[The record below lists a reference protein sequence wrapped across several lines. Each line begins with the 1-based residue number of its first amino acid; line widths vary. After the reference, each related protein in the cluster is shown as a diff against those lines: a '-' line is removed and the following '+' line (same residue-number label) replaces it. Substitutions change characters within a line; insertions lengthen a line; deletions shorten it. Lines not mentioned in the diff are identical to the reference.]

1 MKFCNVLLW
10 ITFQVFSISN
20 TIIAQN
26 CDVKLYTTDDGLP
39 QNNLTQLM
47 FDTNGKLWIGTHGGL
62 CIYDGH
68 NFQKIE
74 HEDLSSRIFYIHK
87 DLANTV
93 YICDEKKNIFAVNNF
108 KLDPIHQNYASFESW
123 LINEDDYKNYDKDYV
138 STHIT
143 SFLVLYLG
151 YKNFKKHQR
160 NKTKTHIKF
169 NESLFSFKTFFLL
182 DSVLIGVDKQNK
194 WIKYLSENNQLNI
207 TSDLPLDF
215 KKKGFVF
222 NTDSGTYWLYNNII
236 FKIELNL
243 NHVKPIPVLKNVFLD
258 PIESRIMC
266 GQFNSKTGVF
276 YFGSAKNGL
285 YEVKPHHFNNIKPK
299 SKNLSDALKLNGQGY
314 YSQSEIDSSTIFIN
328 NFVILKDSYELLV
341 PNIKTPCIRC
351 LNYVDQK
358 AWLWY
363 SDAQNIIIQKG
374 IEKKEISLFPI
385 SHSIISIAEINNE
398 EYLLLNSHYII
409 VMDWDKIIR
418 RIYLDELQF
427 KSAEYGKYIYYDK
440 TKKKLYLLSSKKI
453 YEVNMES
460 EKLHPIST
468 LTEADYQ
475 IMQALKANVFFIGT
489 YGNGYFLKVGERYF
503 RMPID
508 QKGHL
513 KFAHAALVD
522 DHGHVWISTN
532 NGLFR
537 THLQDMMD
545 YTQGKA
551 QDIFYYYYDKSS
563 GFLTNEFNGG
573 CQSPAIKLRDGRFSF
588 SSMDGLVQFNPLK
601 VPALFPNNP
610 LQIVHLSLNGQKQDS
625 IPPRLEIT
633 QDIKDIKLEIST
645 AFYGHPDNLVIQYK
659 IPGYVESWTDLT
671 DKRYIILQNANHG
684 SFNIE
689 IRKRSG
695 FGAQDFDYLYYPITV
710 LPYFYQTWWF
720 MVCIGLGF
728 ILIIVIAARWY
739 SRNLATQKV
748 KLEKMVQDRNQSLID
763 INISLEDKIKQN
775 EMFHSVMVHDI
786 KAPLFFMGTIS
797 DEILKGLDH
806 LSKDDIRNN
815 ISSVKQAA
823 SHLSNFIINFLTWVK
838 SKNDNLSLQ
847 RDIVNLA
854 ELMHE
859 LKTFYSHTDKIMK
872 GRLSIILKCDDN
884 ITVQA
889 NRQLLMIFLGNLLS
903 NSIKFS
909 TQGTITLYAY
919 ITDEGST
926 VIGCKDQGKGMNSE
940 TIALLTS
947 SQYKGNAIR
956 EDSFRMGYVFI
967 NDIIK
972 MMNATLSIYSI
983 PGEGT
988 DVSIEISL

>member
-1 MKFCNVLLW
+1 MKILF
-10 ITFQVFSISN
+10 
-20 TIIAQN
+20 IILAIIIFN
-26 CDVKLYTTDDGLP
+26 CGVPFTQDCHINNYTTEQGLP

-47 FDTNGKLWIGTHGGL
+47 FDSNFKLWIGTQGGL
-62 CIYDGH
+62 CVFDGQQIKQITH
-68 NFQKIE
+68 ETLSPRINF
-74 HEDLSSRIFYIHK
+74 IHK
-87 DLANTV
+87 ENNLL
-93 YICDEKKNIFAVNNF
+93 YIIDGMFNLYHTNKYDIKLVKLNPKSKTAEAWIYNKFNPKRAFITNKPDHYIYFLIHQMSYKNIKKFKENETEYYINNN
-108 KLDPIHQNYASFESW
+108 KNHSN
-123 LINEDDYKNYDKDYV
+123 LI
-138 STHIT
+138 TA
-143 SFLVLYLG
+143 FL
-151 YKNFKKHQR
+151 
-160 NKTKTHIKF
+160 I
-169 NESLFSFKTFFLL
+169 
-182 DSVLIGVDKQNK
+182 DSVMVGLDNNGK
-194 WIKYLSENNQLNI
+194 WFKFTTYGIPTPLLSE
-207 TSDLPLDF
+207 LPLDF
-215 KKKGFVF
+215 HIKGLIF
-222 NTDSGTYWLYNNII
+222 NTDINTFWLYKN
-236 FKIELNL
+236 KIHELKL
-243 NHVKPIPVLKNVFLD
+243 VKNQLKPVIVIKNVVLD
-258 PIESRIMC
+258 KLKHQISI
-266 GQFNSKTGVF
+266 GQYNQNNGNF
-276 YFGSAKNGL
+276 YFGSSKYGLFEVSPAKFK
-285 YEVKPHHFNNIKPK
+285 VKKHSSE
-299 SKNLSDALKLNGQGY
+299 SKELTTFGFGAAY
-314 YSQSEIDSSTIFIN
+314 YSQSEIKPNSIFVNNYFLLQDAIHTQVTSIIYPNNRAVNFIDS
-328 NFVILKDSYELLV
+328 KG
-341 PNIKTPCIRC
+341 
-351 LNYVDQK
+351 
-358 AWLWY
+358 WLWY
-363 SDAQNIIIQKG
+363 SDNQNIIIQKG
-374 IEKKEISLFPI
+374 KLQTKITLAPLVSPIVSMSEIEKNK
-385 SHSIISIAEINNE
+385 
-398 EYLLLNSHYII
+398 YLLLNSNSIIMTDSSKEIKRINIRTFQDTNQEFGQFLHY
-409 VMDWDKIIR
+409 DKI
-418 RIYLDELQF
+418 
-427 KSAEYGKYIYYDK
+427 
-440 TKKKLYLLSSKKI
+440 TKEIYLLSNKKI
-453 YEVNMES
+453 YVVNLKTQKLIP
-460 EKLHPIST
+460 EKSIT
-468 LTEADYQ
+468 NADYR
-475 IMQALKANVFFIGT
+475 IMSSLTDSLKFIGT
-489 YGNGYFLKVGERYF
+489 YGQGYLIYDGKKWYP
-503 RMPID
+503 MPLD
-508 QKGHL
+508 KKGHL

-537 THLQDMMD
+537 TCLQDMMD

-588 SSMDGLVQFNPLK
+588 SSMDGLVQFAPLK
-601 VPALFPNNP
+601 VPAIFPDK
-610 LQIVHLSLNGQKQDS
+610 LMHIIDLSLNGQQQDS

-645 AFYGHPDNLVIQYK
+645 AYYGHPDNLVIQYK

-689 IRKRSG
+689 IRKRRG
-695 FGAQDFDYLYYPITV
+695 FGAQDFDYLYYPISV

-728 ILIIVIAARWY
+728 VLIIVIAARWY
-739 SRNLATQKV
+739 SRNLATQKL

-797 DEILKGLDH
+797 DEILKGMDH

-823 SHLSNFIINFLTWVK
+823 SHLNNFIINFLTWVK
-838 SKNDNLSLQ
+838 SKNDNLALQ
-847 RDIVNLA
+847 KEMVNLS

-872 GRLSIILKCDDN
+872 ERLSIVLDFDDN
-884 ITVQA
+884 ITVKA
-889 NRQLLMIFLGNLLS
+889 NRQLLMIVLGNLLS

-919 ITDEGST
+919 ITGEGST
-926 VIGCKDQGKGMNSE
+926 VIGCKDQGKGMSSE
-940 TIALLTS
+940 TIALLKS

-983 PGEGT
+983 QGEGT